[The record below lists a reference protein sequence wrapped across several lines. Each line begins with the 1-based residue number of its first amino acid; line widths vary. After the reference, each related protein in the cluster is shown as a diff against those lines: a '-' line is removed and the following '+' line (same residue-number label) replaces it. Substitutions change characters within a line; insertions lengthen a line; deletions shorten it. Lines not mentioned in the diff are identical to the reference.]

1 MLIILNHWYEVK
13 IRLFYTI
20 FSFMTTFTISY
31 LYSDILMYFF
41 VLPFV
46 NKFDTKKFIFT
57 NLSEAFSSCLLISLN
72 FGSLLTSFVL
82 IWMLL
87 CFLKSGLYQ
96 KELKIIRLSMKLFV
110 LSTIFCLVFVY
121 FLIIPGMISFFG
133 QFESSKLFELTLEAR
148 IFDYLNLILNCFFW
162 VSFVLQL
169 PTMFFLLIYFNIIKI
184 NLFLHRR
191 KELIVFCFILGAL
204 FSPPDIL
211 TQLLIAFPLLVL
223 SEIAILFFI
232 AIDEYTLIYL
242 ESCSN
247 GKRSVC

>member
-110 LSTIFCLVFVY
+110 LSI
-121 FLIIPGMISFFG
+121 
-133 QFESSKLFELTLEAR
+133 
-148 IFDYLNLILNCFFW
+148 
-162 VSFVLQL
+162 
-169 PTMFFLLIYFNIIKI
+169 
-184 NLFLHRR
+184 
-191 KELIVFCFILGAL
+191 
-204 FSPPDIL
+204 
-211 TQLLIAFPLLVL
+211 
-223 SEIAILFFI
+223 
-232 AIDEYTLIYL
+232 
-242 ESCSN
+242 
-247 GKRSVC
+247 